1 MSWDSRLTV
10 SQIMSIPRLSQR
22 LECMIFRQRF
32 ELDVEEIRPDLKTV
46 RDACRELRTSQ
57 LFKRTL
63 QVTCVQIV
71 SVEGSDN
78 QSGYTRCWK

>member
-1 MSWDSRLTV
+1 MSPDSRLKF

-63 QVTCVQIV
+63 QVTCVKFVFI
-71 SVEGSDN
+71 ERSDN
-78 QSGYTRCWK
+78 QPGYTRCWK

>member
-1 MSWDSRLTV
+1 
-10 SQIMSIPRLSQR
+10 MSIPRLSQR
-22 LECMIFRQRF
+22 MECMIFRQRF

-63 QVTCVQIV
+63 QV
-71 SVEGSDN
+71 SV
-78 QSGYTRCWK
+78 